1 MRNFTFKA
9 NIHARGTIK
18 FRNLVIDESDQFD
31 QFYEQ
36 LEELDKSLFYSLATY
51 ITLLSEGNK
60 LPKTKCR
67 KLKGLEKCFELKKNH
82 LRMYYT
88 LIDGQGYIICF
99 GSTKNEQKKDIKKLE
114 RLRMEIIDQLKN
126 QDS

>member
-1 MRNFTFKA
+1 MRNFTFRA

-31 QFYEQ
+31 EFYEQ
-36 LEELDKSLFYSLATY
+36 LEEFDKSLFYSLATY

-67 KLKGLEKCFELKKNH
+67 KLKGLEKMF
-82 LRMYYT
+82 
-88 LIDGQGYIICF
+88 
-99 GSTKNEQKKDIKKLE
+99 
-114 RLRMEIIDQLKN
+114 
-126 QDS
+126 